1 MIFSFS
7 FQGYWD
13 LVTPEIVKIEK
24 EFEKLL
30 VLEKNKWVEEV
41 PEPVK
46 RMPVARRPAARKV
59 PEGTKAT
66 LAQPRPINRL
76 KAFLA
81 AKSRAANGAVA
92 SPAPASS
99 AVAINI
105 TAENEPG
112 MFSLV
117 DLPTPKSRVL
127 LALN

>member
-1 MIFSFS
+1 M
-7 FQGYWD
+7 
-13 LVTPEIVKIEK
+13 TPEIVKIEK

-117 DLPTPKSRVL
+117 YLPTPKSRVL